1 MKFNRT
7 LFSLAV
13 ILISAVSS
21 FSQEKRIADDNA
33 MTDHLRKEGVKYEMK
48 RAIIWVE
55 KDSLTQAE
63 IEEFGKL
70 ANQGIIDIEKYS
82 GIKFDKKHFKAD
94 KIEYFL
100 SSKAG
105 ISHVSIE
112 NKPFIYI
119 RPIRVKE
126 KKTMYLHET
135 THIIGWKNPNSLWL
149 QEGFPSYIQTYV
161 SSHYSGYLGSPF
173 NPESKPIDELARNHL
188 KEEIS
193 KKVLPLIGRNGAPSD
208 FNENFNYE
216 EWKIYS
222 FIFED
227 RQVAAPA
234 FYNLSE
240 SFVKFLVEKIGMKKM
255 RKIVEAQDTRAG
267 IEKVTGKNVDE
278 WKAEWLKSLAK

>member
-1 MKFNRT
+1 MKLKSVF
-7 LFSLAV
+7 FSLAA
-13 ILISAVSS
+13 ILIFAVGS

-33 MTDHLRKEGVKYEMK
+33 MTDQLRKEGVKYETK
-48 RAIIWVE
+48 RAIVWTE

-63 IEEFGKL
+63 IQEFGKL

-82 GIKFDKKHFKAD
+82 GIKFDKKHFKAN

-105 ISHVSIE
+105 ISHISIE
-112 NKPFIYI
+112 SKPFIYI

-135 THIIGWKNPNSLWL
+135 THIIAWKSLKSLWL
-149 QEGFPSYIQTYV
+149 QEGFPNYIQTYV
-161 SSHYSGYLGSPF
+161 SRHYGGYLGSPF
-173 NPESKPIDELARNHL
+173 NPEDKPIDELARNHL

-193 KKVLPLIGRNGAPSD
+193 KKVLPLIGRNGTPYD
-208 FNENFNYE
+208 FNLTEE

-222 FIFED
+222 FILED

-240 SFVKFLVEKIGMKKM
+240 SFVKFIVEKVGMKKM
-255 RKIVEAQDTRAG
+255 RKILEPQDTRAA
-267 IEKVTGKNVDE
+267 IEKVTGKNMDE
-278 WKAEWLKSLAK
+278 WKTDWLKSLAK